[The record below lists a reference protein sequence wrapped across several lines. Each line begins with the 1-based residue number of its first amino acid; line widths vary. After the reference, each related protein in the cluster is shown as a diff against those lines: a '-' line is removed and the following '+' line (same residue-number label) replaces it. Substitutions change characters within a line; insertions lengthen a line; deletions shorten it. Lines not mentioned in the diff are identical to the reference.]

1 METHRSL
8 WHVIMRTGGSAGSAR
23 REHSAGA
30 VRVPATRGVL
40 VLALALG
47 SLGAAAPAASAQGSA
62 GHIYAS
68 AHQPADSPALSAGA
82 GSMSSC
88 NTGSMPWMYAPLLM
102 PWMYAPLIS
111 SRDMVAFLPASIP
124 AEQGVSISKR
134 HDLQRRDRCLSRW
147 LKGARCRAALLAASR
162 RPVVTA
168 LAGRHRPRCAIRP

>member
-162 RPVVTA
+162 RPVTTA